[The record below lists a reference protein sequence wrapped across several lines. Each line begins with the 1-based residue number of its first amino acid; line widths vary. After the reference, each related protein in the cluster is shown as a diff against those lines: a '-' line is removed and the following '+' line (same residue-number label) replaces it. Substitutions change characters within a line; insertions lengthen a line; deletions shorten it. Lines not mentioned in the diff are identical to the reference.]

1 MSRWSSSSSSP
12 WTLPPALPEGQGTPH
27 RQNVNNRGKNHPDAL
42 AELGRRADR
51 AHHLSADIF
60 FLPQSP
66 VSTTLTAPA
75 ASRHALPT
83 RHHFFAIHISP
94 ACTRL
99 PEWGDLKN
107 RQSPAP
113 YNLDYAFL
121 PQDGSLLSNLPAWL
135 SRLRTSKG
143 LSLPGLPWNS
153 VHSNLSFFNKINLL
167 RESLQPPYHR
177 YVSMIVAIA
186 FVVYSHN

>member
-27 RQNVNNRGKNHPDAL
+27 RQNINNRGKNHPDAL

-107 RQSPAP
+107 RQLPAP
-113 YNLDYAFL
+113 YNLDYAVTMPSFL
-121 PQDGSLLSNLPAWL
+121 RMARSSPTSQLGCPAYARPGVLVCGIYPVILCTLS
-135 SRLRTSKG
+135 
-143 LSLPGLPWNS
+143 
-153 VHSNLSFFNKINLL
+153 
-167 RESLQPPYHR
+167 
-177 YVSMIVAIA
+177 
-186 FVVYSHN
+186 

>member
-27 RQNVNNRGKNHPDAL
+27 RQNINNRGKNHPDAL

-94 ACTRL
+94 PPVQDYLSGATSRIVSCQPHTILTMLSQCL
-99 PEWGDLKN
+99 PSSGW
-107 RQSPAP
+107 RAP
-113 YNLDYAFL
+113 
-121 PQDGSLLSNLPAWL
+121 
-135 SRLRTSKG
+135 
-143 LSLPGLPWNS
+143 
-153 VHSNLSFFNKINLL
+153 
-167 RESLQPPYHR
+167 LQPPSLA
-177 YVSMIVAIA
+177 VPLPNVQGS
-186 FVVYSHN
+186 